1 MGAESAAGI
10 WFMVAAIAF
19 IIMCFLLIFVG
30 LLLLA
35 SFNMMRRVRQ
45 EMRLYVKGAYH
56 YATLN
61 ELLVRILARYE
72 RNLAQWYNDS
82 TGRAWEINQRDRNV
96 YETLRK
102 EVQDLKSSLEAEQNR
117 LQ

>member
-19 IIMCFLLIFVG
+19 MIMCVLLIIVG

-35 SFNMMRRVRQ
+35 CFNTMRRMRQ
-45 EMRLYVKGAYH
+45 EARIYIKGAYH
-56 YATLN
+56 YATMN
-61 ELLVRILARYE
+61 ELLMRILARYE
-72 RNLAQWYNDS
+72 RNLAQWYNDA

-102 EVQDLKSSLEAEQNR
+102 EVQDLKATLEAEQRR
-117 LQ
+117 LS